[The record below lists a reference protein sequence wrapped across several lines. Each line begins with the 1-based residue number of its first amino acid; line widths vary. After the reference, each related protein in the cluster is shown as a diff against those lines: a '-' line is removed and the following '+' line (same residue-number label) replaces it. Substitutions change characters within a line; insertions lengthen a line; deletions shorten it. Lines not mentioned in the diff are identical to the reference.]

1 MSINSQMLLIPS
13 CAGNDDGL
21 VLGVAS
27 KKPQTMD
34 DILMGCDV
42 KVSVWVKFDGGGA
55 RIGRICPLMILDV
68 I

>member
-1 MSINSQMLLIPS
+1 MSAHIPSPGFRFCQHVVSINSQMLLIPS

-27 KKPQTMD
+27 KKPQSMD

-42 KVSVWVKFDGGGA
+42 KASV
-55 RIGRICPLMILDV
+55 
-68 I
+68 